1 MSAMEQSPAKKRL
14 VVHLGY
20 HKTGS
25 SSLQRWLL
33 DHSEQL
39 SEHMACYNLADGSS
53 NPLKFA
59 AHSLTMGLI
68 GPAKFRERA
77 DEWAA
82 AFRDVPQSVI
92 CVTDEGLPGL
102 PLGSLTQHYRET
114 GIYPRAPEIVR
125 IMAEAFAEFDPVFV
139 VFEREAEPWLK
150 SVHNQMFKQGCLS
163 EDYWSFIDKYSPDV
177 NWPAFRARLEEAVEA
192 GSGGSGRLVAC
203 SFEEEFAKPAV
214 AEMTLFK
221 ELGVPLD
228 ILARCRPQLTHVNA
242 SMPLEARPPERLP
255 AMVLGG
261 PNSIL
266 AGGWVNLLRRNFDS
280 LVDITNLSLGAST
293 TAMGLYRLL
302 SWAKRPPE
310 AAVFWEYGIN
320 EYNHHSDGQ
329 SLESLLYHV
338 EWLIQVCIR
347 ERRPLVPVLMRN
359 CAQLNLMDDPYIPA
373 LKRLFAAYQV
383 PVLDVQQLLPVL
395 ARGQYK
401 PAEWYSENSR
411 YRVDTELPMRIAEH
425 VMVLH
430 RQARP
435 PVQNPERARHFDP
448 LNLHVTIPNDNAP
461 SATFKGN
468 QIAVSYEPFGL
479 TPRVSGSG
487 RALAAIIVTSGSGPA
502 IEIETGA
509 GEALPPVS
517 TQIAFGEG
525 IPPRQLRQL
534 VLSSDTREIDMQ
546 GELIFRT
553 VEPETWPETQ
563 SLFCWQMPAAEEP
576 DALEGNGLVAVIYEQ
591 PRG

>member
-203 SFEEEFAKPAV
+203 SFEEE
-214 AEMTLFK
+214 
-221 ELGVPLD
+221 
-228 ILARCRPQLTHVNA
+228 
-242 SMPLEARPPERLP
+242 S
-255 AMVLGG
+255 
-261 PNSIL
+261 
-266 AGGWVNLLRRNFDS
+266 
-280 LVDITNLSLGAST
+280 
-293 TAMGLYRLL
+293 
-302 SWAKRPPE
+302 
-310 AAVFWEYGIN
+310 
-320 EYNHHSDGQ
+320 
-329 SLESLLYHV
+329 
-338 EWLIQVCIR
+338 
-347 ERRPLVPVLMRN
+347 
-359 CAQLNLMDDPYIPA
+359 
-373 LKRLFAAYQV
+373 
-383 PVLDVQQLLPVL
+383 
-395 ARGQYK
+395 
-401 PAEWYSENSR
+401 
-411 YRVDTELPMRIAEH
+411 
-425 VMVLH
+425 
-430 RQARP
+430 
-435 PVQNPERARHFDP
+435 
-448 LNLHVTIPNDNAP
+448 P
-461 SATFKGN
+461 S
-468 QIAVSYEPFGL
+468 
-479 TPRVSGSG
+479 PRW
-487 RALAAIIVTSGSGPA
+487 
-502 IEIETGA
+502 
-509 GEALPPVS
+509 
-517 TQIAFGEG
+517 
-525 IPPRQLRQL
+525 PR
-534 VLSSDTREIDMQ
+534 
-546 GELIFRT
+546 
-553 VEPETWPETQ
+553 
-563 SLFCWQMPAAEEP
+563 
-576 DALEGNGLVAVIYEQ
+576 
-591 PRG
+591 